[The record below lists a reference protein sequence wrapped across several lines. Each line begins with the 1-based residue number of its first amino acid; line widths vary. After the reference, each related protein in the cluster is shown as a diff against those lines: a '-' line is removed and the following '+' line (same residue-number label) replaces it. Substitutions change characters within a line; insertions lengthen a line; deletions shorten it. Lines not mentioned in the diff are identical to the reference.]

1 MIAKLRFFFA
11 MMVLNTAFASVAFSQ
26 VEMPLVA
33 DDGTVTFKLYAPKA
47 RKVMLEGSMIPPKRK
62 IKIKSMT
69 ISKGQKYEMTKEG
82 DYWIYIMTYLP
93 SEMYTYRFIV
103 DGKETLDPLN
113 PRKVRDVADTLN
125 YFFVEGEPAAHYMD
139 KDVPHG
145 KLDYVWYPS
154 TMNGMSQ
161 RRMAVYLP
169 AEYAEKPEKKYPVL
183 YLLHGSGGDET
194 AWSDYGRACQI
205 LDNMIARKEIEPL
218 VVIMPNGN
226 VEFDAAPGE
235 SPYMDKSPSASNLSS
250 MLGKIEEAFVPEVVG
265 YAEKNYRIIG
275 DKEHR
280 SIAGLS
286 LGGLQTLYIAIN
298 NPDLFNN
305 VGLFSPQTTNMLNTK
320 NIKHLKSLE
329 NNLSKVK
336 TVFAVLRGDVP
347 SEKEDGKLSKVHIYE
362 KFEEKLEDFYK
373 KNPHLLYIGV
383 GEDDFVMKLVNDFR
397 TVLDKNKYPYHY
409 NQTDG
414 AHSWENWRKYLIDF
428 LPRAQ
433 HK

>member
-1 MIAKLRFFFA
+1 MA
-11 MMVLNTAFASVAFSQ
+11 LNTFFTSVAVSE
-26 VEMPLVA
+26 VEMPLVTNN
-33 DDGTVTFKLYAPKA
+33 GTVTFKLYAPEAKE
-47 RKVMLEGSMIPPKRK
+47 VLLEGSMIPPKRK
-62 IKIKSMT
+62 FKIKSMT
-69 ISKGQKYEMTKEG
+69 ISKGQKYEMSKEG
-82 DYWIYIMTYLP
+82 DYWTYTMSSLP

-103 DGKETLDPLN
+103 DDKAILDPLN
-113 PRKVRDVADTLN
+113 PRKVRDIADTLN
-125 YFFVEGEPAAHYMD
+125 YFFIEGKLATYYMD
-139 KDVPHG
+139 RDIPHG

-169 AEYAEKPEKKYPVL
+169 AEYTDMPEKKYPVL

-194 AWSDYGRACQI
+194 AWGDYGRVCQI
-205 LDNMIARKEIEPL
+205 LDNLIANKEIEPL

-235 SPYMDKSPSASNLSS
+235 SPYMDKVPSASNITS

-280 SIAGLS
+280 NIAGLS

-298 NPDLFNN
+298 NPKLFDN

-320 NIKHLKSLE
+320 NIKQLKSLE
-329 NNLSKVK
+329 DNISKVK

-347 SEKEDGKLSKVHIYE
+347 SEKADGKLSKVVIYE
-362 KFEEKLEDFYK
+362 NFEEKLARFYK
-373 KNPHLLYIGV
+373 ENPNLVYIGV
-383 GEDDFVMKLVNDFR
+383 GEDDFVLKLVNDFR
-397 TVLDKNKYPYHY
+397 SVLDKNKYPYHY
-409 NQTDG
+409 NLTDG
-414 AHSWENWRKYLIDF
+414 AHTWENWRKYLIDF
-428 LPRAQ
+428 LPRTQ
-433 HK
+433 LK